1 MIWQLTAISILLFFY
16 IIYIGK
22 MLLQRK
28 RGIQT
33 DQMAQ
38 KKSGLLFYTELILK
52 ISTYTVVVVEVF
64 SIALNASALPQTL
77 RIVGLVIA
85 VLGDIIFAFAVWT
98 MRDNWRAG
106 IAKNDK
112 TEMVTSGIYQL
123 SRNPAFLG
131 FDLVYIGVL
140 LMFFNWILFA
150 FTALAMVMLH
160 LQILQEEAYLPTV
173 FGDDY
178 LAYRNKVGRYFWRL

>member
-1 MIWQLTAISILLFFY
+1 MIWQLTAILILLFFY

-85 VLGDIIFAFAVWT
+85 VLGDIIFALAVWT

-112 TEMVTSGIYQL
+112 TEMVTSGIYKL

-140 LMFFNWILFA
+140 MMFFNWILFA
-150 FTALAMVMLH
+150 FSVLAMVMLH

>member
-85 VLGDIIFAFAVWT
+85 VLGDIIFALAVWT

-178 LAYRNKVGRYFWRL
+178 LAYRNKVGRYLGRL